1 MRHTITFTDETK
13 KTFVPNHRK
22 GDQYIAT
29 IQNLT
34 GEIITITVTNQDVQD
49 TLSISF
55 QNPVGGGVLTINDNE
70 FQFISLPYDGWLITA
85 ASSATGTVEIV
96 EAG

>member
-1 MRHTITFTDETK
+1 MARRTVTFDAET
-13 KTFVPNHRK
+13 TQNFVPNHRR

-34 GEIITITVTNQDVQD
+34 SQTVTITVTNEDIQGTNPTFDTPPSGALAITAGSIG
-49 TLSISF
+49 TLST
-55 QNPVGGGVLTINDNE
+55 PH
-70 FQFISLPYDGWLITA
+70 DGWLLTA
-85 ASSATGTVEIV
+85 GASTSGTVNIV